1 MRRIYVIFFVAVS
14 LLILPIES
22 KSLSE
27 TNVSFSSESL
37 VRGGIILITV
47 KADRFEKPQVTWIKK
62 EIPLVYCQGNDAWRG
77 FVAADLSQ
85 KAGGYKGVV
94 QSPSTGFEKEFYVRV
109 NDKDYG
115 VRKLKLPRK
124 KVDLDTITLNRVK
137 NEASIVNAL
146 WAVDIT
152 APAWEGEF
160 LMPVGGKVIGAFGKR
175 SIINNNKRA
184 LHTGIDLRG
193 KQGTPVKATNN
204 GRVMLVADH
213 FFTGNSLYL
222 DHGGGIISMYFHLD
236 KIMVEEGN
244 TIKRGEIIGLVG
256 STGRATGPHLHW
268 GVRIN
273 GARVNPLTLIELS
286 KELGEYSR

>member
-1 MRRIYVIFFVAVS
+1 
-14 LLILPIES
+14 
-22 KSLSE
+22 
-27 TNVSFSSESL
+27 
-37 VRGGIILITV
+37 
-47 KADRFEKPQVTWIKK
+47 
-62 EIPLVYCQGNDAWRG
+62 
-77 FVAADLSQ
+77 
-85 KAGGYKGVV
+85 
-94 QSPSTGFEKEFYVRV
+94 
-109 NDKDYG
+109 
-115 VRKLKLPRK
+115 
-124 KVDLDTITLNRVK
+124 VDLDTITLNRVK